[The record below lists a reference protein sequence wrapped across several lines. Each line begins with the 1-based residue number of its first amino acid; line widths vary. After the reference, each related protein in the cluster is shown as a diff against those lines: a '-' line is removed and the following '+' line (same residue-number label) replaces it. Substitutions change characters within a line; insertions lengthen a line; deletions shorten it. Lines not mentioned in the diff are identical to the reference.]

1 MIQSQTRVTLLDNTG
16 VRLARCLRVYN
27 KKTATLA
34 DTVLISIIRLTPKS
48 SFTLKKG
55 DLVKALLLKT
65 KKGLKRQDGS
75 ILRFDQNSVILLTQS
90 NMPIGTRLSSAVL
103 ECRKKG
109 FVKCLALAKQLY

>member
-1 MIQSQTRVTLLDNTG
+1 MIQSQTRVNVLDNTG
-16 VRLARCLRVYN
+16 VRLARCLKVYN

-34 DTVLISIIRLTPKS
+34 DTVLISIIRLSSKS

-55 DLVKALLLKT
+55 DLVKALLIKT
-65 KKGLKRQDGS
+65 KKSAKRKDGS
-75 ILRFDQNSVILLTQS
+75 VLRFDQNSVILLTQS
-90 NMPIGTRLSSAVL
+90 NIPLGTRFSSAVL